1 MAPRASSVDRLPED
15 VREQL
20 LALLRDPRVSQ
31 LDATARI
38 NAILEEEGY
47 EERLSK
53 SAVNRYAQR
62 MEAVGARLRQ
72 AREAADMWIGKLG
85 AAPQGQVGHLVNE
98 IVRTMA
104 FDVSMILQEGGI
116 DEKTAPRAV
125 RLMKELALTMQRLE
139 AAASMNVK
147 REAEIR
153 EHARREAADAAE
165 KVARQG
171 GLSTDSVQEIRRA
184 ILGLR
189 D

>member
-1 MAPRASSVDRLPED
+1 MAPRASTIDLLPGD
-15 VREQL
+15 IREQL
-20 LALLRDPRVSQ
+20 QDLLRDPRVSQ

-38 NAILEEEGY
+38 NAILAEEGFD
-47 EERLSK
+47 ERLSK

-72 AREAADMWIGKLG
+72 AREAADMWIGRLG

-104 FDVSMILQEGGI
+104 FDVSMILQEGGV

-125 RLMKELALTMQRLE
+125 KMMKELALTMQRLE

-147 REAEIR
+147 RETEIR
-153 EHARREAADAAE
+153 DQARREAADTAE
-165 KVARQG
+165 KVAKQG
-171 GLSTDSVQEIRRA
+171 GLKAESVQELRRA
-184 ILGLR
+184 ILGMR
-189 D
+189 E